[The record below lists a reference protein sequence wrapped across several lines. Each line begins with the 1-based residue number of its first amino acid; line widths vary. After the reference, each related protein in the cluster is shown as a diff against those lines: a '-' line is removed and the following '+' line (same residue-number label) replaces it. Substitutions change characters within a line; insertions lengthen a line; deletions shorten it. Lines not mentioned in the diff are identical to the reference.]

1 MHKYVFTTVALA
13 LSLPLTT
20 GCFPVEDSCNIK
32 TDGLY
37 LQLEAI
43 EENGSVEAQAIFWVG
58 ANAGGTYLELG
69 DCGDEIAV
77 NGKVMTAS
85 PGYDNPEVYVASL
98 EPSDSYDFVLSR
110 PDEDPYTS
118 SVSNAREAV
127 TVTGPSDSTL
137 SRTEA
142 FNVAWNNND
151 SGEVQV
157 SVSGSCIFSYS
168 ETVQDDGSHT
178 VASGNLDATD
188 EDAGESCNAKVIVD
202 RSTAGSMAPGVAGSI
217 ETISRGAS
225 NFVTAP

>member
-1 MHKYVFTTVALA
+1 MHKYVLTTVALA
-13 LSLPLTT
+13 LSLPITT

-37 LQLEAI
+37 LELDAV

-58 ANAGGTYLELG
+58 DNAGGTYLELG

-118 SVSNAREAV
+118 TVSNAREAV
-127 TVTGPSDSTL
+127 TVTAPSDATV
-137 SRTEA
+137 SRAEA
-142 FNVAWNNND
+142 LDVTWDNND
-151 SGEVQV
+151 TGDVRV
-157 SVSGSCIFSYS
+157 SVSGSCIFSHS
-168 ETVQDDGSHT
+168 ETVQDDGTHT
-178 VASGNLDATD
+178 IASGSLDATD

-202 RSTAGSMAPGVAGSI
+202 RTTAGSMASGLSGSI
-217 ETISRGAS
+217 QAVARGGS
-225 NFVTAP
+225 DFITAP

>member
-58 ANAGGTYLELG
+58 DNAGGTYLELG

-98 EPSDSYDFVLSR
+98 EPSDTYDFVLSR
-110 PDEDPYTS
+110 PEEDPYTS
-118 SVSNAREAV
+118 TVSNARPAV
-127 TVTGPSDSTL
+127 NVTGPNDSTL
-137 SRTEA
+137 SRANA
-142 FNVAWNNND
+142 FDVSWEDND
-151 SGEVQV
+151 GGDARV
-157 SVSGSCIFSYS
+157 SVSGSCIFGYS

-178 VASGNLDATD
+178 VAAGSLDATD

-202 RSTAGSMAPGVAGSI
+202 RATAGSMAPAVTGSI
-217 ETISRGAS
+217 QAISRGTS
-225 NFVTAP
+225 SFITAP